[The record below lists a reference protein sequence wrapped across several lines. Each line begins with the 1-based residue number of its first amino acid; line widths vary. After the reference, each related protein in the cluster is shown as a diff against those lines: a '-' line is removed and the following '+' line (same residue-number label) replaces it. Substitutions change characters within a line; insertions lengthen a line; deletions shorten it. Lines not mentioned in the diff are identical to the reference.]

1 MRKDRILFWNPVN
14 INSSPL
20 IPARK
25 IANEAMA
32 LNIADLRSPTI
43 RLRAN
48 NISDTRPISIP
59 IIMWAISSGTENIT
73 FIIPY
78 IGKATFVDGNRA
90 KRFIHIPITN

>member
-1 MRKDRILFWNPVN
+1 MVKDRTLFWNPVN
-14 INSSPL
+14 MNSSPL

-25 IANEAMA
+25 IESEAME
-32 LNIADLRSPTI
+32 LNMADLWNPPIKLMTNI
-43 RLRAN
+43 
-48 NISDTRPISIP
+48 ISDTRPISIP